1 MSALGQSVE
10 DYLSIRR
17 ALGYKLVDE
26 GRLLIDFTAFV
37 DQAGAV
43 TVTTDLAVA
52 WAMRTQ
58 HSSAR
63 WWARRLSMVRGFAR
77 YQQTIDPAS
86 EIPPVGLLPRR
97 NHRPTPYLYSDE
109 EITVLLAAAR
119 TLTRPLQAA
128 TYETLLGLL
137 ASTGMRIGEAM
148 RLDDPDIDWVNAV
161 VTVNNSKFGRSRFVP
176 VHPSTLDALR
186 VYTDLRDRLC
196 PYPNAPSVF
205 VSTRAARLAH
215 STINATFH
223 QLLDQAGFDR
233 AASRGRPR
241 VHDLRHSFAVKTLL
255 GWYRD
260 GADVQACL
268 PALSAYLGHVHP
280 SDTYWYLT
288 AAPELL
294 ALAADRLPAPE
305 GGRT

>member
-26 GRLLIDFTAFV
+26 GRVLSGFAAFV

-43 TVTTDLAVA
+43 AVTTDLAVA

-58 HSSAR
+58 HSSAG

-137 ASTGMRIGEAM
+137 ASTGMRIGSPREHLSTELGRDAEGP
-148 RLDDPDIDWVNAV
+148 RSSSFLPSGFGACEVRAGGSLAKSCSAAAAAV
-161 VTVNNSKFGRSRFVP
+161 T
-176 VHPSTLDALR
+176 
-186 VYTDLRDRLC
+186 
-196 PYPNAPSVF
+196 AP
-205 VSTRAARLAH
+205 
-215 STINATFH
+215 
-223 QLLDQAGFDR
+223 
-233 AASRGRPR
+233 
-241 VHDLRHSFAVKTLL
+241 
-255 GWYRD
+255 
-260 GADVQACL
+260 
-268 PALSAYLGHVHP
+268 
-280 SDTYWYLT
+280 
-288 AAPELL
+288 
-294 ALAADRLPAPE
+294 
-305 GGRT
+305 